1 MSKSRQSLAERLA
14 AVAGPQVSVTAVIKK
29 EAAPEAYDQG
39 VEPLKVQ
46 APRVK
51 PTRNEP
57 PRETSKAAMPIP
69 EIGRTSI
76 TTPARVGKTMIAGYF
91 SPQMA
96 KAVRLLA
103 VERDT
108 TVQALIGEG
117 LDAVLHKHGKHPMG
131 ER

>member
-1 MSKSRQSLAERLA
+1 MSKPKLSISERLA
-14 AVAGPQVSVTAVIKK
+14 AVAGPQTSVTAVIHK
-29 EAAPEAYDQG
+29 EAPPEPAMKAQA
-39 VEPLKVQ
+39 LKVK
-46 APRVK
+46 K
-51 PTRNEP
+51 PIEP
-57 PRETSKAAMPIP
+57 MPIP
-69 EIGRTSI
+69 EMARSSS

-96 KAVRLLA
+96 KSVKLLA

-117 LDAVLHKHGKHPMG
+117 LDAVLHKYGKHPMG

>member
-1 MSKSRQSLAERLA
+1 MSKTNARPSLAERLA
-14 AVAGPQVSVTAVIKK
+14 AVAGPPAQPAAMIEREITQLDTAR
-29 EAAPEAYDQG
+29 ATAM
-39 VEPLKVQ
+39 Q

-51 PTRNEP
+51 KPAAVAPAPEP
-57 PRETSKAAMPIP
+57 AAAPKA
-69 EIGRTSI
+69 RD
-76 TTPARVGKTMIAGYF
+76 GKVMVAGYF

-96 KAVRLLA
+96 KAVKLLA

-117 LDAVLHKHGKHPMG
+117 LDTILHKYGKHPMG

>member
-1 MSKSRQSLAERLA
+1 MSKSNARPSLAERLA
-14 AVAGPQVSVTAVIKK
+14 AVAGPPAQPAAMIEKEIEKLDTARATAI
-29 EAAPEAYDQG
+29 
-39 VEPLKVQ
+39 Q

-51 PTRNEP
+51 KPTVVAP
-57 PRETSKAAMPIP
+57 AP
-69 EIGRTSI
+69 EIVTV
-76 TTPARVGKTMIAGYF
+76 PKARDGKVMVAGYF

-96 KAVRLLA
+96 KAVKLLA

-117 LDAVLHKHGKHPMG
+117 LDTILHKYGKHPMG

>member
-14 AVAGPQVSVTAVIKK
+14 AVAGPTVPVTAVIQK
-29 EAAPEAYDQG
+29 EAAPEPSA
-39 VEPLKVQ
+39 LKVQ
-46 APRVK
+46 APKVK
-51 PTRNEP
+51 AAKSEP
-57 PRETSKAAMPIP
+57 AAMPVP
-69 EIGRTSI
+69 EVVRSAAAV
-76 TTPARVGKTMIAGYF
+76 TPSRVGKTMIAGYF

>member
-1 MSKSRQSLAERLA
+1 MSKSALNQKSGRPSLADRLA
-14 AVAGPQVSVTAVIKK
+14 AVAGPQMPVTTTIEK
-29 EAAPEAYDQG
+29 EAPPAPPA
-39 VEPLKVQ
+39 LKVQ
-46 APRVK
+46 APKVTR
-51 PTRNEP
+51 PTRKAEP
-57 PRETSKAAMPIP
+57 EAMPIP
-69 EIGRTSI
+69 EIGRG
-76 TTPARVGKTMIAGYF
+76 TTPARIGKTMIAGYF

-96 KAVRLLA
+96 KAVKLLA

>member
-1 MSKSRQSLAERLA
+1 MSKSNARPSLAERLA
-14 AVAGPQVSVTAVIKK
+14 AVAGPQVQPAAIIAR
-29 EAAPEAYDQG
+29 EAAPEPST
-39 VEPLKVQ
+39 VVQ

-51 PTRNEP
+51 PKPVAVVAPQPVTDATP
-57 PRETSKAAMPIP
+57 KA
-69 EIGRTSI
+69 RD
-76 TTPARVGKTMIAGYF
+76 GKTMIAGYF

-96 KAVRLLA
+96 KAVKLLA

-117 LDAVLHKHGKHPMG
+117 LDAILHKYGKHPMG

>member
-1 MSKSRQSLAERLA
+1 MSKSNARPSLAERLA
-14 AVAGPQVSVTAVIKK
+14 AVVGPPAQPAAMIEKEIAQLDTARATAI
-29 EAAPEAYDQG
+29 
-39 VEPLKVQ
+39 Q

-51 PTRNEP
+51 KPVAVAP
-57 PRETSKAAMPIP
+57 AP
-69 EIGRTSI
+69 EIVTA
-76 TTPARVGKTMIAGYF
+76 PKARDGKVMVAGYF

-96 KAVRLLA
+96 KAVKLLA

-117 LDAVLHKHGKHPMG
+117 LDTILHKYGKHPMG

>member
-14 AVAGPQVSVTAVIKK
+14 AVAGPTVPVTATLQK
-29 EAAPEAYDQG
+29 EADAPPA
-39 VEPLKVQ
+39 LKVQ
-46 APRVK
+46 APRSK
-51 PTRNEP
+51 PL
-57 PRETSKAAMPIP
+57 KADVMPVP
-69 EIGRTSI
+69 EV
-76 TTPARVGKTMIAGYF
+76 ARPSAIAKARDGKVMVAGYF

-96 KAVRLLA
+96 KAVKLLA

-117 LDAVLHKHGKHPMG
+117 LDMVLHKHGKHPMG

>member
-1 MSKSRQSLAERLA
+1 MSKSNARPSLAERLA
-14 AVAGPQVSVTAVIKK
+14 AVAGPQVQPSAIIAR
-29 EAAPEAYDQG
+29 EAAPEPATAI
-39 VEPLKVQ
+39 Q

-51 PTRNEP
+51 PKPVAVVAP
-57 PRETSKAAMPIP
+57 PAVE
-69 EIGRTSI
+69 
-76 TTPARVGKTMIAGYF
+76 TTPKARDGKTMIAGYF

-96 KAVRLLA
+96 KAVKLLA

-117 LDAVLHKHGKHPMG
+117 LDAILHKYGKHPMG